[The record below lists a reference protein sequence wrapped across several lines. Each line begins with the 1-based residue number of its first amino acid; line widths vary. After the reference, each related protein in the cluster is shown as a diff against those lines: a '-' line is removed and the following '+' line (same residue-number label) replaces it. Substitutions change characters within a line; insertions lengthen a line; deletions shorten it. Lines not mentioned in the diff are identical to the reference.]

1 MKKLYMLMICVLA
14 FIGMANAQTQHLGE
28 VYDGSLSISLA
39 GAEPIPVDGQ
49 SVYINN
55 NGDGTCTFALYEF
68 KLDPTGASMGDIVVE
83 KVTVTEANGEKQ
95 YKGFKDPIF
104 LTMATPNDIEAS
116 ATLNGTEKANGE
128 LVMNIDVLWK
138 GDFDMNG
145 TVAPG
150 EGLPITV
157 IFTGK
162 HKDGGVNSVVA
173 NNAVVYGVNGAINVA
188 GFNGVANVYSISG
201 QLVKSAKVANNASIE
216 MPVGI
221 YFVRTGAVA
230 TKVVVK

>member
-1 MKKLYMLMICVLA
+1 MKKIYMLMISLLA
-14 FIGMANAQTQHLGE
+14 FVGMANAQTHLGE
-28 VYDGSLSISLA
+28 VYEGSLSISLGG
-39 GAEPIPVDGQ
+39 GAPIPVDGQ

-68 KLDPTGASMGDIVVE
+68 KLDPSAPTSMGDIVVE
-83 KVTVTEANGEKQ
+83 KVTIKEENGEKK
-95 YKGFKDPIF
+95 YNGFKDPIF

-138 GDFDMNG
+138 GDFDMDG

-162 HKDGGVNSVVA
+162 HKAGSVDSVVA
-173 NNAVVYGVNGAINVA
+173 NNTVVYGANGAINVA

-221 YFVRTGAVA
+221 YFVRTGAAA
-230 TKVVVK
+230 TKVIVK